1 MTGKPLTA
9 PRPPI
14 AWGPLL
20 AATLAGATLA
30 GIIGW
35 RLNLQSIDA
44 EIKNRRAA
52 LKKLTLSGG
61 IPPTQ
66 EVMDYLTAH
75 QLSMERRY
83 QYWRK
88 AVAAPPVDD
97 AAAADPQLYFQEQF
111 HETQRTVERLA
122 AARGVPVPEQLG
134 FPKEL
139 PPSETVPRL
148 LAQLALLKEAAALVL
163 EQGVS
168 ALTSLKIEDPEAV
181 PEPEGAAVFLMRLP
195 VRVRLTGSLPHVM
208 TVLGAVHRARPLI
221 DVRAL
226 RLAPAASQSGAGEA
240 ASGQASGERLDAELV
255 LARYLV
261 LEAAPDAAAT
271 EAAAATQKS
280 SSSTKP
286 RAPRPT
292 RPRRKE
298 PE

>member
-1 MTGKPLTA
+1 MA
-9 PRPPI
+9 QPRPPI
-14 AWGPLL
+14 AWPPLL

-35 RLNLQSIDA
+35 RLNLQGIDA
-44 EIKNRRAA
+44 QIKSTRAA

-75 QLSMERRY
+75 QLSLERRY
-83 QYWRK
+83 RHWLTV
-88 AVAAPPVDD
+88 VAAPPLAD

-111 HETQRTVERLA
+111 HEMQRAVERLA

-148 LAQLALLKEAAALVL
+148 LVQLELLKEVAALVL

-168 ALTSLKIEDPEAV
+168 GLASVKVEDPEPV
-181 PEPEGAAVFLMRLP
+181 PEPEGDAAFLIRLP
-195 VRVRLTGSLPHVM
+195 VRARLSGSLSQVM
-208 TVLGAVHRARPLI
+208 KVLGAVDRARPLI

-226 RLAPAASQSGAGEA
+226 RLAPASSQAGAGEA
-240 ASGQASGERLDAELV
+240 APGRAAGERLDVELV

-261 LEAAPDAAAT
+261 VEAAPDAAAAET
-271 EAAAATQKS
+271 AAS
-280 SSSTKP
+280 SKPKASSTTKP
-286 RAPRPT
+286 RAPRPA
-292 RPRRKE
+292 RPRQKAKE

>member
-1 MTGKPLTA
+1 MTERPITA

-14 AWGPLL
+14 AWPPLL

-35 RLNLQSIDA
+35 RLNLQGIDVQ
-44 EIKNRRAA
+44 ITSTRAA

-75 QLSMERRY
+75 QLSLERRY
-83 QYWRK
+83 QHWLK
-88 AVAAPPVDD
+88 AVAAPPLAD
-97 AAAADPQLYFQEQF
+97 AAAADPQLYFQERF
-111 HETQRTVERLA
+111 HEMQRTVERLA

-148 LAQLALLKEAAALVL
+148 LAQVGLLEDITSLVL

-168 ALTSLKIEDPEAV
+168 ALTSVKVEDPEPV
-181 PEPEGAAVFLMRLP
+181 PGSSGDAAFLVRLP
-195 VRVRLTGSLPHVM
+195 VRVRLTGSLPQVVK
-208 TVLGAVHRARPLI
+208 VLGAVDRARPLI

-226 RLAPAASQSGAGEA
+226 RMAPGSSA
-240 ASGQASGERLDAELV
+240 ERLDIELV

-261 LEAAPDAAAT
+261 LEAAPDAAAP
-271 EAAAATQKS
+271 EAAS
-280 SSSTKP
+280 SKPNASSPPKP
-286 RAPRPT
+286 RAPRPA
-292 RPRRKE
+292 RPRQTTPR
-298 PE
+298 